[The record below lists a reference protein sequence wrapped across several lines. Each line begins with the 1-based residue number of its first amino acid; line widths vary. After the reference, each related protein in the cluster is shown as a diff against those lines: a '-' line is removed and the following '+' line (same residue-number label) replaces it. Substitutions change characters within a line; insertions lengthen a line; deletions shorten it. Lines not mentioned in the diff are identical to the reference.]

1 MISPLQSEIEELC
14 TKFSNVQ
21 IMQLPYIFKDY
32 DDYNAREEIF
42 NAIVELSSTFS
53 GFRLKQ
59 LAYSIYHH
67 YQYSTTE
74 KLNEANITQR
84 ELMVPVL
91 QKMVLSGIA
100 LFRIEIFINTIT
112 NESDKEYLSS
122 APVFLYAHEEQLKE
136 MINHFIHKREDLG
149 KDEERRKKYPH
160 NHLWWKPKQ
169 FNDTACRDVV
179 AEYMLED

>member
-1 MISPLQSEIEELC
+1 
-14 TKFSNVQ
+14 
-21 IMQLPYIFKDY
+21 MQLPYIFKDY

-84 ELMVPVL
+84 ELM
-91 QKMVLSGIA
+91 
-100 LFRIEIFINTIT
+100 
-112 NESDKEYLSS
+112 
-122 APVFLYAHEEQLKE
+122 
-136 MINHFIHKREDLG
+136 
-149 KDEERRKKYPH
+149 RRR
-160 NHLWWKPKQ
+160 
-169 FNDTACRDVV
+169 C
-179 AEYMLED
+179 